1 MVQNMEENM
10 NLIVLLNKYK
20 MNFVFYFV
28 VKKMQAELTA
38 RYIEDMEQ
46 GSLPVREY
54 WNLGAAGSFCTLEIQ
69 PNDGWLNIE
78 FDTRRGRRRQ
88 HFRRMKEVKRE
99 AESSLGFNRVES
111 Y

>member
-1 MVQNMEENM
+1 
-10 NLIVLLNKYK
+10 
-20 MNFVFYFV
+20 
-28 VKKMQAELTA
+28 MQAELTA

-54 WNLGAAGSFCTLEIQ
+54 WKLGGGASHYTLEIQ

>member
-1 MVQNMEENM
+1 
-10 NLIVLLNKYK
+10 
-20 MNFVFYFV
+20 
-28 VKKMQAELTA
+28 MQAELTA

-54 WNLGAAGSFCTLEIQ
+54 WKIGGGGAYCTHEIQ
-69 PNDGWLNIE
+69 PNDGWLNTE

-88 HFRRMKEVKRE
+88 HFRRMRKAKIE
-99 AESSLGFNRVES
+99 AESSLDFNHSEN

>member
-1 MVQNMEENM
+1 
-10 NLIVLLNKYK
+10 
-20 MNFVFYFV
+20 
-28 VKKMQAELTA
+28 MQAELTA

-54 WNLGAAGSFCTLEIQ
+54 WKLGAGASYCTLEIQ
-69 PNDGWLNIE
+69 PNDGWLNTE

-88 HFRRMKEVKRE
+88 HFRRMKEIQRE
-99 AESSLGFNRVES
+99 QAESSLGYNQRDS

>member
-1 MVQNMEENM
+1 M
-10 NLIVLLNKYK
+10 NLIVRINKYK
-20 MNFVFYFV
+20 LNLYSVLYLR
-28 VKKMQAELTA
+28 KMQGELLTA

-54 WNLGAAGSFCTLEIQ
+54 WKLGGGGAYCTHEIQ

-88 HFRRMKEVKRE
+88 QFRRMKEVKKE
-99 AESSLGFNRVES
+99 AESSFGFNISEN

>member
-1 MVQNMEENM
+1 
-10 NLIVLLNKYK
+10 
-20 MNFVFYFV
+20 
-28 VKKMQAELTA
+28 MQAELTA

-54 WNLGAAGSFCTLEIQ
+54 WKLEAGGSFCTLEIQ
-69 PNDGWLNIE
+69 PNDGWVNIE

-88 HFRRMKEVKRE
+88 HFRRMKEIKLE
-99 AESSLGFNRVES
+99 DSSLGYNQRDS

>member
-1 MVQNMEENM
+1 
-10 NLIVLLNKYK
+10 
-20 MNFVFYFV
+20 
-28 VKKMQAELTA
+28 MQAELTA

-54 WNLGAAGSFCTLEIQ
+54 WKLGAGASYCTLEIQ
-69 PNDGWLNIE
+69 PNDGWVNIE

-88 HFRRMKEVKRE
+88 HFRRMKEIQRE
-99 AESSLGFNRVES
+99 QAESSLGYNQRDS

>member
-1 MVQNMEENM
+1 
-10 NLIVLLNKYK
+10 
-20 MNFVFYFV
+20 
-28 VKKMQAELTA
+28 MQAELTA

-54 WNLGAAGSFCTLEIQ
+54 WKLGAGASYCTLEIQ
-69 PNDGWLNIE
+69 PNDGWVNIE

-88 HFRRMKEVKRE
+88 HFRRMKEIKRE
-99 AESSLGFNRVES
+99 QAELSLGYNQQDS